1 MHINR
6 RVGDSMQTM
15 TATMEGLRAIL
26 DGLLKVEGVTAALV
40 VGRDG
45 FVIESATAAG
55 EEVDSDVVGAIAAS
69 TLGSS
74 DVMGG
79 ELHLGGL
86 GSILIEFEK
95 GPVAVTPA
103 GGDAV
108 LAVVGNRLANLGRVR
123 IEMRRV
129 RAAVA
134 GQL

>member
-1 MHINR
+1 
-6 RVGDSMQTM
+6 MQM
-15 TATMEGLRAIL
+15 MSATAEGLRAIL
-26 DGLLKVEGVTAALV
+26 EGLLKVEGVTAALV

-79 ELHLGGL
+79 ELHLGTL
-86 GSILIEFEK
+86 GSILIEFEQ

-103 GGDAV
+103 GSEAV
-108 LAVVGNRLANLGRVR
+108 LAIVGNRVANLGRVR

-129 RAAVA
+129 RSAVV

>member
-1 MHINR
+1 
-6 RVGDSMQTM
+6 MQTM
-15 TATMEGLRAIL
+15 SATVEGLRAIL
-26 DGLLKVEGVTAALV
+26 ESLLKVDGVTAALV

-69 TLGSS
+69 PLGSS

-103 GGDAV
+103 GADAV

-129 RAAVA
+129 RSAVA